1 MSPFVIFA
9 ISLTIAYVIYYAVMI
24 TRDLYGKKE
33 ENKSNEE
40 VFDVSSI
47 TEEEAAVAVNESDG
61 GFCIANKLYDTSY
74 QNGMGGDDGYGRG
87 TFGSGSL
94 ENGIGGSGA
103 TGSGAGGSGSVGTG
117 SVGYGTVGNEAGRNG
132 IAGSGAGVSGVIGS
146 GAGGNGYGSDGNE
159 GDGSN
164 HAGNNDS
171 GVGAGGMTSD
181 GDDANQQKKTAAES
195 LQERVS
201 DQMESISPIWINGL
215 WQDEFTESL
224 LRQGETK
231 PGQPNIKTIPIKDEI

>member
-40 VFDVSSI
+40 VFDVSNI

-61 GFCIANKLYDTSY
+61 GFSIANKQYDTRY
-74 QNGMGGDDGYGRG
+74 QNEQSGDDGYG
-87 TFGSGSL
+87 
-94 ENGIGGSGA
+94 
-103 TGSGAGGSGSVGTG
+103 
-117 SVGYGTVGNEAGRNG
+117 NG
-132 IAGSGAGVSGVIGS
+132 IAGSGAVGS
-146 GAGGNGYGSDGNE
+146 GAAESGYSSDGNE
-159 GDGSN
+159 ADGSS
-164 HAGNNDS
+164 HAGSNDS
-171 GVGAGGMTSD
+171 CIETGGTSSD
-181 GDDANQQKKTAAES
+181 NDDVNQQKMTAAES
-195 LQERVS
+195 LQERVN

>member
-47 TEEEAAVAVNESDG
+47 TEEDAAVAVNESDG
-61 GFCIANKLYDTSY
+61 GFSIANKQYDTRY
-74 QNGMGGDDGYGRG
+74 QNEQSGDDGYG
-87 TFGSGSL
+87 
-94 ENGIGGSGA
+94 
-103 TGSGAGGSGSVGTG
+103 
-117 SVGYGTVGNEAGRNG
+117 NG
-132 IAGSGAGVSGVIGS
+132 IAGSGAVGS
-146 GAGGNGYGSDGNE
+146 GAAESGYSSDGNE
-159 GDGSN
+159 ADGSS
-164 HAGNNDS
+164 HAGSNDS
-171 GVGAGGMTSD
+171 CIETGGTSSD
-181 GDDANQQKKTAAES
+181 NDDINQQKKPAAES
-195 LQERVS
+195 LQERVN
-201 DQMESISPIWINGL
+201 DQMESTSPIWINGL
-215 WQDEFTESL
+215 WQDDFTESL

>member
-61 GFCIANKLYDTSY
+61 GFSIANKQYDTRY
-74 QNGMGGDDGYGRG
+74 QNEQSGEDGYG
-87 TFGSGSL
+87 
-94 ENGIGGSGA
+94 
-103 TGSGAGGSGSVGTG
+103 
-117 SVGYGTVGNEAGRNG
+117 NG
-132 IAGSGAGVSGVIGS
+132 IAGSGAVES
-146 GAGGNGYGSDGNE
+146 GAAESGAAESGYSSDGNE
-159 GDGSN
+159 ADGSC
-164 HAGNNDS
+164 HAGSNDS
-171 GVGAGGMTSD
+171 SIETEDISSD
-181 GDDANQQKKTAAES
+181 NDNDDVNQQKKTAAES

-201 DQMESISPIWINGL
+201 DQMENTSPIWINGL

>member
-40 VFDVSSI
+40 VFDVSNI
-47 TEEEAAVAVNESDG
+47 TEEEVAVAVNESNG
-61 GFCIANKLYDTSY
+61 GFSIANKQYDTCY
-74 QNGMGGDDGYGRG
+74 QNGMGGDDGYG
-87 TFGSGSL
+87 
-94 ENGIGGSGA
+94 NGIGGSGA
-103 TGSGAGGSGSVGTG
+103 TGSGSGGSGSGVIENGAGGSG
-117 SVGYGTVGNEAGRNG
+117 
-132 IAGSGAGVSGVIGS
+132 
-146 GAGGNGYGSDGNE
+146 YGSEGNE

-171 GVGAGGMTSD
+171 DVGAGGVTSD

-201 DQMESISPIWINGL
+201 DQMENTSPIWINGL

>member
-40 VFDVSSI
+40 VFDVSNI

-61 GFCIANKLYDTSY
+61 GFSIANKQYDTNY
-74 QNGMGGDDGYGRG
+74 QNGMGGNDGYG
-87 TFGSGSL
+87 
-94 ENGIGGSGA
+94 NGIGGSSSV
-103 TGSGAGGSGSVGTG
+103 GSGT
-117 SVGYGTVGNEAGRNG
+117 VGYGTVGNEAGGSR
-132 IAGSGAGVSGVIGS
+132 IAGSGAAGS
-146 GAGGNGYGSDGNE
+146 GYGSEGNE
-159 GDGSN
+159 ADGSN

-171 GVGAGGMTSD
+171 GVGTGGVTSE

-201 DQMESISPIWINGL
+201 DQMESTSPIWINGL

-224 LRQGETK
+224 LKQGETK
-231 PGQPNIKTIPIKDEI
+231 PGQPNIKTIPVKDEI

>member
-61 GFCIANKLYDTSY
+61 GFSIANKQYDTRY
-74 QNGMGGDDGYGRG
+74 QNEQSGDDGYG
-87 TFGSGSL
+87 
-94 ENGIGGSGA
+94 
-103 TGSGAGGSGSVGTG
+103 
-117 SVGYGTVGNEAGRNG
+117 NG
-132 IAGSGAGVSGVIGS
+132 IAGSGAVGS
-146 GAGGNGYGSDGNE
+146 GAAESGYGSERNE
-159 GDGSN
+159 ADGSS
-164 HAGNNDS
+164 HAESNDS
-171 GVGAGGMTSD
+171 SIETEDISSD
-181 GDDANQQKKTAAES
+181 NDNDDVNQQKKTAAES
-195 LQERVS
+195 LQERVN
-201 DQMESISPIWINGL
+201 DQMENTSPIWINGL

>member
-47 TEEEAAVAVNESDG
+47 TEEDAAIAVNESDG
-61 GFCIANKLYDTSY
+61 GFSIANKQYDTRY
-74 QNGMGGDDGYGRG
+74 QNEQSGDDGYG
-87 TFGSGSL
+87 
-94 ENGIGGSGA
+94 
-103 TGSGAGGSGSVGTG
+103 
-117 SVGYGTVGNEAGRNG
+117 NG
-132 IAGSGAGVSGVIGS
+132 IAGSGAVGS
-146 GAGGNGYGSDGNE
+146 GAAESGYSSVGNE
-159 GDGSN
+159 ADGSS
-164 HAGNNDS
+164 HAGSNDSCIETGGTSSNNDD
-171 GVGAGGMTSD
+171 V
-181 GDDANQQKKTAAES
+181 NQKKKTAAES

-201 DQMESISPIWINGL
+201 DQMESTSPIWINGL

>member
-40 VFDVSSI
+40 VFDVSNI

-61 GFCIANKLYDTSY
+61 GFSIANKQYDTSY
-74 QNGMGGDDGYGRG
+74 QNGMGGDDGYGNG
-87 TFGSGSL
+87 IAGSGSL
-94 ENGIGGSGA
+94 GNGIGGSGA
-103 TGSGAGGSGSVGTG
+103 VGNG
-117 SVGYGTVGNEAGRNG
+117 SVGYGTVGNEAGGSG
-132 IAGSGAGVSGVIGS
+132 IAGSGAAGS
-146 GAGGNGYGSDGNE
+146 GYGSEGNE

-164 HAGNNDS
+164 LAGNNDA
-171 GVGAGGMTSD
+171 GVGAGGMSSNND
-181 GDDANQQKKTAAES
+181 NDDANQQKKTAAES

-201 DQMESISPIWINGL
+201 EQMESTSPIWINGL
-215 WQDEFTESL
+215 WQNEFTESL

-231 PGQPNIKTIPIKDEI
+231 PGQPNIETIPVKDEI

>member
-61 GFCIANKLYDTSY
+61 GFSIANKQYDTRY
-74 QNGMGGDDGYGRG
+74 QNEQSGDDGYG
-87 TFGSGSL
+87 
-94 ENGIGGSGA
+94 
-103 TGSGAGGSGSVGTG
+103 
-117 SVGYGTVGNEAGRNG
+117 NG
-132 IAGSGAGVSGVIGS
+132 IAGSGTIGS
-146 GAGGNGYGSDGNE
+146 RAAESGYSSDGNE
-159 GDGSN
+159 GDGSS
-164 HAGNNDS
+164 HAGSNDS
-171 GVGAGGMTSD
+171 SIETGGTSSD
-181 GDDANQQKKTAAES
+181 NDDVNQQKKTAAES

-201 DQMESISPIWINGL
+201 DQMESTSPIWINGL

>member
-40 VFDVSSI
+40 LFDVSSI

-61 GFCIANKLYDTSY
+61 GFSIANKQYDTNY
-74 QNGMGGDDGYGRG
+74 QNEMSGDDGYGSGAAGSG
-87 TFGSGSL
+87 TIGSGSGG
-94 ENGIGGSGA
+94 NGSG
-103 TGSGAGGSGSVGTG
+103 
-117 SVGYGTVGNEAGRNG
+117 GYGTVGNGTG
-132 IAGSGAGVSGVIGS
+132 GS
-146 GAGGNGYGSDGNE
+146 GYGSEGNE
-159 GDGSN
+159 AEGSS
-164 HAGNNDS
+164 HAGSNDS
-171 GVGAGGMTSD
+171 GVGAGGVTSN

-201 DQMESISPIWINGL
+201 DQMENTSPIWINGL

>member
-40 VFDVSSI
+40 VFDVSNI
-47 TEEEAAVAVNESDG
+47 TEEEAAVAVNESNG
-61 GFCIANKLYDTSY
+61 GFSIANKQYDTSY
-74 QNGMGGDDGYGRG
+74 QNGMGGDDGYGNE
-87 TFGSGSL
+87 FGV
-94 ENGIGGSGA
+94 SGA
-103 TGSGAGGSGSVGTG
+103 T
-117 SVGYGTVGNEAGRNG
+117 
-132 IAGSGAGVSGVIGS
+132 GS
-146 GAGGNGYGSDGNE
+146 GAGGNGYGSEGNE
-159 GDGSN
+159 GDGSS

-171 GVGAGGMTSD
+171 GVGTRGMTAD

-201 DQMESISPIWINGL
+201 DQMESTSPIWINGL

>member
-47 TEEEAAVAVNESDG
+47 TEEESAVAVNESDG
-61 GFCIANKLYDTSY
+61 GFSIANKQYDTSY
-74 QNGMGGDDGYGRG
+74 QNETTGDDDGYGNG
-87 TFGSGSL
+87 ITGSGSL
-94 ENGIGGSGA
+94 GNGIGGN
-103 TGSGAGGSGSVGTG
+103 GSVGNG
-117 SVGYGTVGNEAGRNG
+117 SVGYGTVGSGA
-132 IAGSGAGVSGVIGS
+132 AGSG
-146 GAGGNGYGSDGNE
+146 YGSEGNE
-159 GDGSN
+159 GDDSS
-164 HAGNNDS
+164 HAGSNDS
-171 GVGAGGMTSD
+171 GVGAGGVTSD

-201 DQMESISPIWINGL
+201 DQMENTSPIWINGL

-231 PGQPNIKTIPIKDEI
+231 PGQPNIKTIPVKDEI

>member
-1 MSPFVIFA
+1 MSPFLIFA
-9 ISLTIAYVIYYAVMI
+9 ISLTIAYAIYYAVMI

-40 VFDVSSI
+40 LFDVSSI

-61 GFCIANKLYDTSY
+61 GFSIANKQYDTNY
-74 QNGMGGDDGYGRG
+74 QNEMSGDDGYGSGAAGSG
-87 TFGSGSL
+87 TIGSGSGG
-94 ENGIGGSGA
+94 NGSG
-103 TGSGAGGSGSVGTG
+103 
-117 SVGYGTVGNEAGRNG
+117 GYGTVGNGTG
-132 IAGSGAGVSGVIGS
+132 GS
-146 GAGGNGYGSDGNE
+146 GYGSEGNE
-159 GDGSN
+159 AEGSS
-164 HAGNNDS
+164 HAGSNDS
-171 GVGAGGMTSD
+171 GVGAGGVTSN

-201 DQMESISPIWINGL
+201 DQMGNTSPIWINGL

>member
-1 MSPFVIFA
+1 MSPFLIFA
-9 ISLTIAYVIYYAVMI
+9 ISLTIAYAIYYAVMI

-33 ENKSNEE
+33 EAKSNEE
-40 VFDVSSI
+40 VFDISNI

-61 GFCIANKLYDTSY
+61 GFSVADKQYDTSY
-74 QNGMGGDDGYGRG
+74 QNGMGGDDGYG
-87 TFGSGSL
+87 
-94 ENGIGGSGA
+94 NGIGGSGA
-103 TGSGAGGSGSVGTG
+103 
-117 SVGYGTVGNEAGRNG
+117 VGYGTVGNEAGGNG
-132 IAGSGAGVSGVIGS
+132 IAGCGAAGS
-146 GAGGNGYGSDGNE
+146 GYGSDGNE
-159 GDGSN
+159 ADGSS

-171 GVGAGGMTSD
+171 GVGTGGMTSD

-201 DQMESISPIWINGL
+201 DQMESTSPIWIHEL

-231 PGQPNIKTIPIKDEI
+231 PGQPNIKTIPVKDEI

>member
-9 ISLTIAYVIYYAVMI
+9 ISLTIAYVICYAVMI

-33 ENKSNEE
+33 ESKSNEE

-61 GFCIANKLYDTSY
+61 GFCIANKQHDTSY
-74 QNGMGGDDGYGRG
+74 QNGMGGNDGYG
-87 TFGSGSL
+87 
-94 ENGIGGSGA
+94 NGIGGSSSVGNGSI
-103 TGSGAGGSGSVGTG
+103 GSGVIGNEAGGSGS
-117 SVGYGTVGNEAGRNG
+117 
-132 IAGSGAGVSGVIGS
+132 AGSGSAESGTIGS
-146 GAGGNGYGSDGNE
+146 GVTESGYGSDENE
-159 GDGSN
+159 ADGSN

-181 GDDANQQKKTAAES
+181 GNDANQQKKTAAES

-201 DQMESISPIWINGL
+201 DQMENTSPIWINGL

-231 PGQPNIKTIPIKDEI
+231 PEQPNIKTIPIKDEI

>member
-61 GFCIANKLYDTSY
+61 GFSIANKQYDTSY
-74 QNGMGGDDGYGRG
+74 QNGMGGDDGYG
-87 TFGSGSL
+87 
-94 ENGIGGSGA
+94 NGIGGSGA
-103 TGSGAGGSGSVGTG
+103 
-117 SVGYGTVGNEAGRNG
+117 VGNEADGNG
-132 IAGSGAGVSGVIGS
+132 IAGSGAAES
-146 GAGGNGYGSDGNE
+146 GYGSEVNE
-159 GDGSN
+159 GDGSS
-164 HAGNNDS
+164 HAGSNDF
-171 GVGAGGMTSD
+171 GVGAGGTSSD
-181 GDDANQQKKTAAES
+181 NDDANQQKKTAAES
-195 LQERVS
+195 LQERVN
-201 DQMESISPIWINGL
+201 DQMESTSPIWINGL

>member
-40 VFDVSSI
+40 VFDVSNI

-61 GFCIANKLYDTSY
+61 GFSIANKQYDTNY
-74 QNGMGGDDGYGRG
+74 QNGMGGDDGYG
-87 TFGSGSL
+87 
-94 ENGIGGSGA
+94 NGIGGSG
-103 TGSGAGGSGSVGTG
+103 SVGNG
-117 SVGYGTVGNEAGRNG
+117 SVGYGTIGNGAGGSG
-132 IAGSGAGVSGVIGS
+132 IAGSG
-146 GAGGNGYGSDGNE
+146 YGSEGNE
-159 GDGSN
+159 GDGSS
-164 HAGNNDS
+164 HAGNNDA
-171 GVGAGGMTSD
+171 GVGAGGVTAD

-195 LQERVS
+195 LQERVN

>member
-61 GFCIANKLYDTSY
+61 GFSIANKQYDTRY
-74 QNGMGGDDGYGRG
+74 QNEQSGDDGYG
-87 TFGSGSL
+87 
-94 ENGIGGSGA
+94 
-103 TGSGAGGSGSVGTG
+103 
-117 SVGYGTVGNEAGRNG
+117 NG
-132 IAGSGAGVSGVIGS
+132 IAGSGAIES
-146 GAGGNGYGSDGNE
+146 GAAESGYSSDGNE
-159 GDGSN
+159 ADGSC
-164 HAGNNDS
+164 HAGSNDS
-171 GVGAGGMTSD
+171 CIETGGTSSD
-181 GDDANQQKKTAAES
+181 NDDINQQKKTAAES
-195 LQERVS
+195 LQERVN
-201 DQMESISPIWINGL
+201 DQMESTSPIWINGL
-215 WQDEFTESL
+215 WQDDFTESL

>member
-40 VFDVSSI
+40 VFDVSNI

-61 GFCIANKLYDTSY
+61 GFSIANKQYDTSY
-74 QNGMGGDDGYGRG
+74 QNGMGGDDGYG
-87 TFGSGSL
+87 
-94 ENGIGGSGA
+94 
-103 TGSGAGGSGSVGTG
+103 
-117 SVGYGTVGNEAGRNG
+117 NG
-132 IAGSGAGVSGVIGS
+132 IAGSGSGESGVIGS
-146 GAGGNGYGSDGNE
+146 GAAGSGTTGSGYGSEGNE
-159 GDGSN
+159 GDGSS
-164 HAGNNDS
+164 HAGSNDS
-171 GVGAGGMTSD
+171 GVGTGGVTSE

-195 LQERVS
+195 LQERVN
-201 DQMESISPIWINGL
+201 DQMESTSPIWINGL
-215 WQDEFTESL
+215 WQDDFTESL
-224 LRQGETK
+224 LRQGVTK

>member
-1 MSPFVIFA
+1 MSPFLIFA
-9 ISLTIAYVIYYAVMI
+9 ISLTIAYAIYYAVMI

-40 VFDVSSI
+40 VFDVSNI

-61 GFCIANKLYDTSY
+61 GFSIANKQYDTNY
-74 QNGMGGDDGYGRG
+74 QNGMVGDDGYG
-87 TFGSGSL
+87 
-94 ENGIGGSGA
+94 NGIGGS
-103 TGSGAGGSGSVGTG
+103 SSVGNG
-117 SVGYGTVGNEAGRNG
+117 AVGYGTVGNEAGGSG
-132 IAGSGAGVSGVIGS
+132 IAGSGSGGSGVIGNGTGGSGITGS
-146 GAGGNGYGSDGNE
+146 GAAGSGYGSEGNE

-171 GVGAGGMTSD
+171 GVGAGGVTAD

-195 LQERVS
+195 LQERVN

-231 PGQPNIKTIPIKDEI
+231 PGQPNIKTIPVKDEI

>member
-1 MSPFVIFA
+1 MSSFVIFA

-47 TEEEAAVAVNESDG
+47 TEEDAAVAVNESDG
-61 GFCIANKLYDTSY
+61 GFCIANKQYDTRY
-74 QNGMGGDDGYGRG
+74 QNEQSGDDGYG
-87 TFGSGSL
+87 
-94 ENGIGGSGA
+94 
-103 TGSGAGGSGSVGTG
+103 
-117 SVGYGTVGNEAGRNG
+117 NG
-132 IAGSGAGVSGVIGS
+132 IAGSGAVES
-146 GAGGNGYGSDGNE
+146 GAAESGYSSDGNE
-159 GDGSN
+159 ADGSC
-164 HAGNNDS
+164 HAGSYDSSIETGGTSSDND
-171 GVGAGGMTSD
+171 D
-181 GDDANQQKKTAAES
+181 INQQKKTAAES
-195 LQERVS
+195 LQERVN
-201 DQMESISPIWINGL
+201 DQMESTSPIWINGL

>member
-61 GFCIANKLYDTSY
+61 GFSIAYKQYDTRY
-74 QNGMGGDDGYGRG
+74 QNEQSGDDSYG
-87 TFGSGSL
+87 
-94 ENGIGGSGA
+94 
-103 TGSGAGGSGSVGTG
+103 
-117 SVGYGTVGNEAGRNG
+117 NG
-132 IAGSGAGVSGVIGS
+132 IAGSGAVGSGVAES
-146 GAGGNGYGSDGNE
+146 GYGSERNEADGF
-159 GDGSN
+159 S
-164 HAGNNDS
+164 HAESNDS
-171 GVGAGGMTSD
+171 SIETEDISSD
-181 GDDANQQKKTAAES
+181 NDNDDINQQKKTAAES
-195 LQERVS
+195 LQERVN
-201 DQMESISPIWINGL
+201 DQMESTSPIWINGL
-215 WQDEFTESL
+215 WQDDFTESL

>member
-61 GFCIANKLYDTSY
+61 GFSIANKQYDTSY
-74 QNGMGGDDGYGRG
+74 QNGMGGDDGYG
-87 TFGSGSL
+87 
-94 ENGIGGSGA
+94 NGIGGSCSD
-103 TGSGAGGSGSVGTG
+103 GS
-117 SVGYGTVGNEAGRNG
+117 E
-132 IAGSGAGVSGVIGS
+132 IAGSGAAGS
-146 GAGGNGYGSDGNE
+146 GYGSEGNE
-159 GDGSN
+159 GDDSS
-164 HAGNNDS
+164 HAGSNDS
-171 GVGAGGMTSD
+171 GLGAGGMTAD
-181 GDDANQQKKTAAES
+181 GDDGNQQKKTAAES

-201 DQMESISPIWINGL
+201 DQMENTSPIWINGL

>member
-61 GFCIANKLYDTSY
+61 GFSIANKQYDTSY
-74 QNGMGGDDGYGRG
+74 QNGIGGDDAYGNEG
-87 TFGSGSL
+87 VGSGSL
-94 ENGIGGSGA
+94 G
-103 TGSGAGGSGSVGTG
+103 
-117 SVGYGTVGNEAGRNG
+117 NG
-132 IAGSGAGVSGVIGS
+132 IAGSGTVGS
-146 GAGGNGYGSDGNE
+146 GIAGSGYGSDGNE
-159 GDGSN
+159 TDGSS
-164 HAGNNDS
+164 HTGNNDS
-171 GVGAGGMTSD
+171 GVGTGGMISD
-181 GDDANQQKKTAAES
+181 GDDDNQQKKTAAES

-201 DQMESISPIWINGL
+201 DQMESSSPIWINGL

>member
-40 VFDVSSI
+40 VFDVSNI

-61 GFCIANKLYDTSY
+61 GFSIANKQYDTNY
-74 QNGMGGDDGYGRG
+74 QNEQSGDDGYGNR
-87 TFGSGSL
+87 
-94 ENGIGGSGA
+94 
-103 TGSGAGGSGSVGTG
+103 
-117 SVGYGTVGNEAGRNG
+117 
-132 IAGSGAGVSGVIGS
+132 IAGSGAVGS
-146 GAGGNGYGSDGNE
+146 GAAESGYSSDGNE
-159 GDGSN
+159 TDGSS
-164 HAGNNDS
+164 HAGSNDS
-171 GVGAGGMTSD
+171 SIETGGTSSD
-181 GDDANQQKKTAAES
+181 NDDVNQQKKTAVES
-195 LQERVS
+195 LQERVN
-201 DQMESISPIWINGL
+201 DQMESTSPIWINGL

>member
-47 TEEEAAVAVNESDG
+47 TEEDAAIAVNEING
-61 GFCIANKLYDTSY
+61 GFSIANKQYDTRY
-74 QNGMGGDDGYGRG
+74 QNEQSGDDGYG
-87 TFGSGSL
+87 
-94 ENGIGGSGA
+94 
-103 TGSGAGGSGSVGTG
+103 
-117 SVGYGTVGNEAGRNG
+117 NG
-132 IAGSGAGVSGVIGS
+132 IAGSGAIGS
-146 GAGGNGYGSDGNE
+146 GAAESGYSSDGNE
-159 GDGSN
+159 GDGSS
-164 HAGNNDS
+164 HAGSNDS
-171 GVGAGGMTSD
+171 SIETGGTSSD
-181 GDDANQQKKTAAES
+181 NDDVNQQKKTAAES
-195 LQERVS
+195 LQERVN
-201 DQMESISPIWINGL
+201 DQMESTSPIWINGL
-215 WQDEFTESL
+215 WQDDFTESL

>member
-33 ENKSNEE
+33 ESKSNEE
-40 VFDVSSI
+40 VFDVSNI

-61 GFCIANKLYDTSY
+61 GFSIANKLYDTSY
-74 QNGMGGDDGYGRG
+74 QNGMGGDDGYG
-87 TFGSGSL
+87 
-94 ENGIGGSGA
+94 NGIGGSSSVGNGTVGNETGGNGIAESGA
-103 TGSGAGGSGSVGTG
+103 TGSGYGSE
-117 SVGYGTVGNEAGRNG
+117 GNEA
-132 IAGSGAGVSGVIGS
+132 
-146 GAGGNGYGSDGNE
+146 DGF
-159 GDGSN
+159 S

-171 GVGAGGMTSD
+171 SVGAEGVTAD
-181 GDDANQQKKTAAES
+181 GDDANQQKMTAAES

-231 PGQPNIKTIPIKDEI
+231 PGQPNIKTIPVKDEI

>member
-47 TEEEAAVAVNESDG
+47 TEEDAAVAVNESDG
-61 GFCIANKLYDTSY
+61 GFCIANKQYDTRY
-74 QNGMGGDDGYGRG
+74 QNEQSGDDGYG
-87 TFGSGSL
+87 
-94 ENGIGGSGA
+94 
-103 TGSGAGGSGSVGTG
+103 
-117 SVGYGTVGNEAGRNG
+117 NG
-132 IAGSGAGVSGVIGS
+132 IAGSGAVES
-146 GAGGNGYGSDGNE
+146 GAAESGYSSDGNE
-159 GDGSN
+159 ADGSC
-164 HAGNNDS
+164 HAGSYDSSIETGGTSSDND
-171 GVGAGGMTSD
+171 D
-181 GDDANQQKKTAAES
+181 INQQKKTAAES

-201 DQMESISPIWINGL
+201 DQMENTSPIWINGL
-215 WQDEFTESL
+215 WQEEFTESL

>member
-47 TEEEAAVAVNESDG
+47 TEEDAAVAVNESDG
-61 GFCIANKLYDTSY
+61 GFSIANKQYDTRY
-74 QNGMGGDDGYGRG
+74 QNEQSGDDGYG
-87 TFGSGSL
+87 
-94 ENGIGGSGA
+94 
-103 TGSGAGGSGSVGTG
+103 
-117 SVGYGTVGNEAGRNG
+117 NG
-132 IAGSGAGVSGVIGS
+132 IAGSGAVES
-146 GAGGNGYGSDGNE
+146 GAAESGYSSDGNE
-159 GDGSN
+159 ADGSC
-164 HAGNNDS
+164 HAGSYDSSIETGGTSSDND
-171 GVGAGGMTSD
+171 D
-181 GDDANQQKKTAAES
+181 INQQKKTAAES
-195 LQERVS
+195 LQERVN
-201 DQMESISPIWINGL
+201 DQMESTSPIWINGL

>member
-47 TEEEAAVAVNESDG
+47 TEEDVAIAVNESDG
-61 GFCIANKLYDTSY
+61 GFSIAYKQYDTRY
-74 QNGMGGDDGYGRG
+74 QNEQSGDDGYG
-87 TFGSGSL
+87 
-94 ENGIGGSGA
+94 
-103 TGSGAGGSGSVGTG
+103 
-117 SVGYGTVGNEAGRNG
+117 NG
-132 IAGSGAGVSGVIGS
+132 IAGSGAVGS
-146 GAGGNGYGSDGNE
+146 GAAESGYGSERNEADGF
-159 GDGSN
+159 S
-164 HAGNNDS
+164 HAESNDS
-171 GVGAGGMTSD
+171 SIETEDISSD
-181 GDDANQQKKTAAES
+181 NDNDDVNQQKKTAAES
-195 LQERVS
+195 LQERVN
-201 DQMESISPIWINGL
+201 DQMESTSSIWINGL

>member
-47 TEEEAAVAVNESDG
+47 TEEDAAVAINESDG
-61 GFCIANKLYDTSY
+61 GFCIANKQYDTRY
-74 QNGMGGDDGYGRG
+74 QNEQSGDDGYG
-87 TFGSGSL
+87 
-94 ENGIGGSGA
+94 
-103 TGSGAGGSGSVGTG
+103 
-117 SVGYGTVGNEAGRNG
+117 NG
-132 IAGSGAGVSGVIGS
+132 IAGSGAVES
-146 GAGGNGYGSDGNE
+146 GAAESGYSSDGNE
-159 GDGSN
+159 ADGSC
-164 HAGNNDS
+164 HAGSYDSSIETGGTSSDND
-171 GVGAGGMTSD
+171 D
-181 GDDANQQKKTAAES
+181 INQQKKTAAES
-195 LQERVS
+195 LQERVN
-201 DQMESISPIWINGL
+201 DQMESTSPIWINGL

>member
-61 GFCIANKLYDTSY
+61 GFSIANKQYDTSY
-74 QNGMGGDDGYGRG
+74 QNGKGGDDGYG
-87 TFGSGSL
+87 
-94 ENGIGGSGA
+94 
-103 TGSGAGGSGSVGTG
+103 
-117 SVGYGTVGNEAGRNG
+117 NG
-132 IAGSGAGVSGVIGS
+132 IAGSEIAESGTIGS
-146 GAGGNGYGSDGNE
+146 GVTGSGYGSEGNE
-159 GDGSN
+159 ADGSN

-171 GVGAGGMTSD
+171 SVGTGGMTSD
-181 GDDANQQKKTAAES
+181 GVDANQQKKTAAES
-195 LQERVS
+195 LQERVN
-201 DQMESISPIWINGL
+201 DQMESTSPIWINGL

>member
-1 MSPFVIFA
+1 MRPFVIFA

-61 GFCIANKLYDTSY
+61 GFSIAYKQYDTRY
-74 QNGMGGDDGYGRG
+74 QNEQSGDDGYG
-87 TFGSGSL
+87 
-94 ENGIGGSGA
+94 
-103 TGSGAGGSGSVGTG
+103 
-117 SVGYGTVGNEAGRNG
+117 NG
-132 IAGSGAGVSGVIGS
+132 IAGSGAVGS
-146 GAGGNGYGSDGNE
+146 GAAESGYGSERNEADGF
-159 GDGSN
+159 S
-164 HAGNNDS
+164 HAESNDS
-171 GVGAGGMTSD
+171 SIETEDISSD
-181 GDDANQQKKTAAES
+181 NDNDDVNQQKKTAAES
-195 LQERVS
+195 LQERVN
-201 DQMESISPIWINGL
+201 DQMESTSPIWINGL

>member
-47 TEEEAAVAVNESDG
+47 TEEDAAVAVNESDG
-61 GFCIANKLYDTSY
+61 GFCIANKQYDTRY
-74 QNGMGGDDGYGRG
+74 QNEQSGDDGYG
-87 TFGSGSL
+87 
-94 ENGIGGSGA
+94 
-103 TGSGAGGSGSVGTG
+103 
-117 SVGYGTVGNEAGRNG
+117 NG
-132 IAGSGAGVSGVIGS
+132 IAGSGAVES
-146 GAGGNGYGSDGNE
+146 GAAESGYSSDGNE
-159 GDGSN
+159 ADGSC
-164 HAGNNDS
+164 HAGSYDSSIETGGTSSDND
-171 GVGAGGMTSD
+171 D
-181 GDDANQQKKTAAES
+181 INQQKKTAAES
-195 LQERVS
+195 LQERVN
-201 DQMESISPIWINGL
+201 DQMESTSPIWINRL

>member
-1 MSPFVIFA
+1 MSPFMIFA

-47 TEEEAAVAVNESDG
+47 TEEDAAVAVNESDG
-61 GFCIANKLYDTSY
+61 GFSIANKLYDTRY
-74 QNGMGGDDGYGRG
+74 QNEQSGDDGYG
-87 TFGSGSL
+87 
-94 ENGIGGSGA
+94 
-103 TGSGAGGSGSVGTG
+103 
-117 SVGYGTVGNEAGRNG
+117 NG
-132 IAGSGAGVSGVIGS
+132 IAGSGAIGS
-146 GAGGNGYGSDGNE
+146 GAAESGYSSDGNE
-159 GDGSN
+159 AEGSSHAGSN
-164 HAGNNDS
+164 DSCIETGGTSSDND
-171 GVGAGGMTSD
+171 D
-181 GDDANQQKKTAAES
+181 INQQKKTAAES
-195 LQERVS
+195 LQERVN
-201 DQMESISPIWINGL
+201 DQMESTSPIWINGL

>member
-9 ISLTIAYVIYYAVMI
+9 ISLTIAYVIYYGVMI

-61 GFCIANKLYDTSY
+61 GFSIANKQYDTSY
-74 QNGMGGDDGYGRG
+74 QNGMGGNDGYG
-87 TFGSGSL
+87 
-94 ENGIGGSGA
+94 
-103 TGSGAGGSGSVGTG
+103 
-117 SVGYGTVGNEAGRNG
+117 NG
-132 IAGSGAGVSGVIGS
+132 IAGSGSGGSGVIGS
-146 GAGGNGYGSDGNE
+146 GSGGNGYGSEGNE
-159 GDGSN
+159 GDGFN
-164 HAGNNDS
+164 HTGNNDL
-171 GVGAGGMTSD
+171 GVGAGGVTSD

-201 DQMESISPIWINGL
+201 DQMENTSPIWINGL